1 MQNKKLTYTL
11 EEAKKRLERY
21 CIYQDRCHDEIEAKL
36 KEMNMIPEASEVI
49 ILYLMEHD
57 FLNEERFS
65 KSFARGKFKIKHWG
79 KQRIIRELKRRKI
92 STYNMDTALKE
103 IDDDDYFSTIKE
115 IAFKRYEK
123 INEQNRYKKNKK
135 LIDFL
140 LYKGYES
147 NLVYE
152 VVSDISKK

>member
-21 CIYQDRCHDEIEAKL
+21 CIYQDRCHDEIEKKL
-36 KEMNMIPEASEVI
+36 REMNMIPEACEVI

-79 KQRIIRELKRRKI
+79 KYRIIRELKQRNI
-92 STYNMDTALKE
+92 STYNIDTALKE
-103 IDDDDYFSTIKE
+103 INDEDYISTLNE

-123 INEQNRYKKNKK
+123 INEQNSYKKNKK
-135 LIDFL
+135 LINFL
-140 LYKGYES
+140 LYKGYEN

-152 VVSDISKK
+152 VVKDISKK